1 MRHETTPATN
11 NTIYRV
17 PAFCAFAALLVTGF
31 VGVADSYTTSI
42 GSIATSRIFDSHA
55 ADHLLAPPLQAGLQ
69 RFVKPWWKTP
79 GLVDRRWPDPP
90 VPRVEALLVRVPGD
104 A

>member
-55 ADHLLAPPLQAGLQ
+55 ADHPLAPPLQAGLQ
-69 RFVKPWWKTP
+69 RFVKPRWKRWAFRIGG
-79 GLVDRRWPDPP
+79 GLIHPFRGSRHCS
-90 VPRVEALLVRVPGD
+90 
-104 A
+104 